1 MFENFQALLTVLCD
15 ILASGPCNPVRNK
28 HLFRNRDTVIEA
40 RALPTEQSGP
50 IPTLLLDQHIWY
62 HAYVLT
68 KHAGQRKQGDVR
80 ANIFVNSNG
89 ERLGVSR
96 GQRDLPNLQA
106 TQATLIDIV
115 AEECLLADRILRNV
129 GVLKIRR
136 LCKRFVSSV
145 CR

>member
-1 MFENFQALLTVLCD
+1 MVENSQVLFLGRCHT
-15 ILASGPCNPVRNK
+15 ISIVQLNPVSHK
-28 HLFRNRDTVIEA
+28 HLCRKRDTVIEA